1 MIAAA
6 FSAGRRRQQRIM
18 KDKFWLDDRDRRGDI
33 LYEVSARAVA
43 MQGQSGR
50 EVLPGDIGR
59 HACFIDTCS
68 LSVEYHSPPEF
79 RGRLTSP
86 RQLGRRSP
94 TPCSVI

>member
-6 FSAGRRRQQRIM
+6 FSAGRRRQQKIM
-18 KDKFWLDDRDRRGDI
+18 KNKFWLDDRDRREDI

-59 HACFIDTCS
+59 HTCFIDTCS
-68 LSVEYHSPPEF
+68 PSVGYHSPTEH
-79 RGRLTSP
+79 RERLTSP
-86 RQLGRRSP
+86 RQLGRRNP
-94 TPCSVI
+94 TPYNVI